1 MIKKYVKLIYTIVVL
16 AGIFYLSLP
25 EDLLA
30 RAGGGGSYSASSSSS
45 YSGSTSSGGSF
56 IAMVIGGIA
65 TIFSSII
72 GFFTG
77 MASKQQSIQKNDEAR
92 DLLGIIAKSD
102 PVWNRNFIRA
112 RVEDIYFA
120 VQDAW
125 TKRKPD
131 LAKEYMSERIYK
143 KHKRQIDGMI
153 EDGLINKLERINLED
168 MKIIGVFDSSNDDE
182 DRLKVIIYGGMID
195 YMLNETTNKII
206 SGTQDYESFVEIWN
220 FVRKNNTWVLDE
232 IEQTVDS
239 QSIKNARVYSE
250 IVSDFKKRE
259 KSS

>member
-1 MIKKYVKLIYTIVVL
+1 MNKKYLNLIYTIVVL
-16 AGIFYLSLP
+16 VGIFYLILP

-30 RAGGGGSYSASSSSS
+30 RAGGGGSYSASSS
-45 YSGSTSSGGSF
+45 YSGSSSSGGSF
-56 IAMVIGGIA
+56 IAIVIGWIA
-65 TIFSSII
+65 TIFTSII

-77 MASKQQSIQKNDEAR
+77 MASKQRSIQKNDEAR

-125 TKRKPD
+125 TKRKPE

-153 EDGLINKLERINLED
+153 EDGFINKLERINLED

-195 YMLNETTNKII
+195 YMLDETTNKIT
-206 SGTQDYESFVEIWN
+206 SGTRDYESFIEIWN

-239 QSIKNARVYSE
+239 QSIKNAKVYSD
-250 IVSDFKKRE
+250 IVSNYKNQLE
-259 KSS
+259 